1 MLSQKQRPNRVRL
14 SVKEEWFTLILY
26 LSIKCTVGILIFCH
40 QSPAGQHKLDNF
52 VFTASASRG
61 SVVYWLYQTY
71 LIKVNQN
78 LG

>member
-1 MLSQKQRPNRVRL
+1 MDEELYLFLSAHMMTKVALPKV
-14 SVKEEWFTLILY
+14 LY

-40 QSPAGQHKLDNF
+40 QNPASQDKLDSF

-71 LIKVNQN
+71 LIRVLKN